1 MRRMY
6 EDVLRQMEQDSRD
19 LFWHLV
25 RATAPEKFW
34 QPPLDVYETGCAFK
48 IKVEVAGMRREDLH
62 VDLSPDG
69 RTVTVRGLRSD
80 GDPDVGDR
88 LRYHQMEIYTGPF
101 ERTVTLPAN
110 AFIDAD
116 QVEAAYQEGFLIIT
130 LPKRAKPRSDRTK
143 IQVQG

>member
-1 MRRMY
+1 HQPRIHARTSGNLGIVAGLLREVSGMRRMY

-48 IKVEVAGMRREDLH
+48 IKVEVAGVRREDLH

-69 RTVTVRGLRSD
+69 RTVTVRGL
-80 GDPDVGDR
+80 
-88 LRYHQMEIYTGPF
+88 
-101 ERTVTLPAN
+101 
-110 AFIDAD
+110 
-116 QVEAAYQEGFLIIT
+116 
-130 LPKRAKPRSDRTK
+130 
-143 IQVQG
+143 